1 MILNWYVLYTK
12 SHKEISVIN
21 QLRFKKIKFY
31 FPQIRVNTENHKSC
45 KTTPFFP
52 RYIFVNVDHNMII
65 DPKIKWMPGVVN
77 VVSFDNQPAIVSDEI
92 IHQLQK
98 RIDEN
103 YLTKNKKKSEYQKGD
118 HIAIVEGPFA
128 GYSGIFDTNLLG
140 SSRAKILVKLINDQ
154 SKKIVVPYEQI
165 AK

>member
-1 MILNWYVLYTK
+1 
-12 SHKEISVIN
+12 
-21 QLRFKKIKFY
+21 
-31 FPQIRVNTENHKSC
+31 
-45 KTTPFFP
+45 
-52 RYIFVNVDHNMII
+52 MII

>member
-1 MILNWYVLYTK
+1 M
-12 SHKEISVIN
+12 S
-21 QLRFKKIKFY
+21 
-31 FPQIRVNTENHKSC
+31 
-45 KTTPFFP
+45 
-52 RYIFVNVDHNMII
+52 
-65 DPKIKWMPGVVN
+65 GVVN

-92 IHQLQK
+92 IYQLQK
-98 RIDEN
+98 RIEEN
-103 YLTKNKKKSEYQKGD
+103 EIKKNNKISEFKKGD
-118 HIAIVEGPFA
+118 RITIVEGPFA